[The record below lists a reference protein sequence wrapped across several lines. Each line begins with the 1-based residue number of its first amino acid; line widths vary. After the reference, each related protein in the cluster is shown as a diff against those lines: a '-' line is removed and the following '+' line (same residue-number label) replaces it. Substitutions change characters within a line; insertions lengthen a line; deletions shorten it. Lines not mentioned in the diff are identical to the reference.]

1 MLQSFWIIGKLS
13 IKAKSIFKEIIMPV
27 EPNTGMEL
35 PYKGQ
40 PGYEEAKA
48 QFPELYAQE
57 EQGMAGGEAPP
68 ADMPQEMPGDEG
80 PADMAPEGEMMGEM
94 QPTAPMPEK
103 PYSVNAV
110 KTLLK
115 ELNKTLDKLSG
126 QDIPDIEVEM
136 DSKGAKLEGA
146 LPAELYMTLVAIAE
160 SLRLLGEDFVDK
172 YGFDP
177 ESLMTDADL
186 RKATSMLKKMSKD
199 KKLIEAMQ
207 APVGGEGAMEEP
219 MSDPSPPGFFNE
231 DEQDLAA
238 NMA

>member
-1 MLQSFWIIGKLS
+1 
-13 IKAKSIFKEIIMPV
+13 MPV

-40 PGYEEAKA
+40 PGYEQAKA

-57 EQGMAGGEAPP
+57 EQGMAGGQAAPAEMP
-68 ADMPQEMPGDEG
+68 AEMPGDEG
-80 PADMAPEGEMMGEM
+80 PADMAPEGQMMGEM

-115 ELNKTLDKLSG
+115 ELNKALDKLSG

-136 DSKGAKLEGA
+136 NSKGAKLEGA

-160 SLRLLGEDFVDK
+160 SMRLLGEDFVDK

-186 RKATSMLKKMSKD
+186 RKVTATLKKMSKD

-207 APVGGEGAMEEP
+207 SPVGGEAAMEEP
-219 MSDPSPPGFFNE
+219 MSDPSPPGFFDE